1 MGTSEHMQTTAPIRV
16 FVFEDEWMCREAI
29 QSVLQRTGGMEM
41 VGVAAHAAHAVKD
54 VTALKPDVILM
65 DIRLRGDIDGIQATE
80 LLARHCPDA
89 RVVIFTSFPD
99 PDTLN
104 AAILS
109 GASGYLLKEE
119 TGNPDILIQAIREV
133 FRGNAFMTPRIS
145 AEILKVIR
153 KPAHHNPFGL
163 TRREFEILRL
173 LAEGSNN
180 RAIAQVLDI
189 QERTVANHVS
199 NILFKINAKNRTE
212 AACIARRQGLL
223 Q

>member
-1 MGTSEHMQTTAPIRV
+1 MLTTPPIRV

-29 QSVLQRTGGMEM
+29 QSVIERTSGIEM
-41 VGVAAHAAHAVKD
+41 VGAAAHAAQALETM
-54 VTALKPDVILM
+54 TALKPDVILM
-65 DIRLRGDIDGIQATE
+65 DIRLQGGIDGIQATE
-80 LLARHCPDA
+80 ILTRCCPDA
-89 RVVIFTSFPD
+89 RIVIFTSFPD

-104 AAILS
+104 AAILA
-109 GASGYLLKEE
+109 GAAGYLLKEE

-133 FRGNAFMTPRIS
+133 SQGNAYMTPRIS

-153 KPAHHNPFGL
+153 KSSHRNPFGL
-163 TRREFEILRL
+163 TRRELEILGL
-173 LAEGSNN
+173 IAEGLNN
-180 RAIAQVLDI
+180 RAIAHALTI

-212 AACIARRQGLL
+212 AACIARKQGLL

>member
-1 MGTSEHMQTTAPIRV
+1 MQTTPPIRV

-29 QSVLQRTGGMEM
+29 QSVIERTGGIEM
-41 VGVAAHAAHAVKD
+41 VGAAAHAAHAVED
-54 VTALKPDVILM
+54 VTAFKPDVILM
-65 DIRLRGDIDGIQATE
+65 DIRLQGEINGIRATE
-80 LLARHCPDA
+80 VLTRYCPDA
-89 RVVIFTSFPD
+89 RIVIFTSFPD

-104 AAILS
+104 AAILA
-109 GASGYLLKEE
+109 GAAGYLLKEE
-119 TGNPDILIQAIREV
+119 TGNPEILIQAIQEV
-133 FRGNAFMTPRIS
+133 FQGNAYMTPRIS

-153 KPAHHNPFGL
+153 KPNHHNPFGL

-173 LAEGSNN
+173 MADGLNN
-180 RAIAQVLDI
+180 RAIARTLSI

-212 AACIARRQGLL
+212 AACIARKQGLL

>member
-29 QSVLQRTGGMEM
+29 QSVIERASGMEV
-41 VGVAAHAAHAVKD
+41 VGAAAHAAHAAED
-54 VTALKPDVILM
+54 VAALKPDVILM
-65 DIRLRGDIDGIQATE
+65 DIRLQGGIDGIQATE
-80 LLARHCPDA
+80 ILARRCPGA

-104 AAILS
+104 AAILA

-133 FRGNAFMTPRIS
+133 FQGNAYMTPRIS

-153 KPAHHNPFGL
+153 KPSHRNPFGL

-173 LAEGSNN
+173 MADGMNN
-180 RAIAQVLDI
+180 RTIAQTLVI

-212 AACIARRQGLL
+212 AVCIARKQGLL

>member
-1 MGTSEHMQTTAPIRV
+1 MQTPPPIRV

-29 QSVLQRTGGMEM
+29 QAVIERTSGIEM
-41 VGVAAHAAHAVKD
+41 VGAAAGAAHAVED

-65 DIRLRGDIDGIQATE
+65 DIRLQGEINGIRATE
-80 LLARHCPDA
+80 VLTRRCPDA
-89 RVVIFTSFPD
+89 RIVIFTGFPD

-104 AAILS
+104 AAILA
-109 GASGYLLKEE
+109 GAAGYLLKEE
-119 TGNPDILIQAIREV
+119 TSNPDILIQAIREV
-133 FRGNAFMTPRIS
+133 FQGNAFMTPRIS

-153 KPAHHNPFGL
+153 KPNHHNPFDL

-173 LAEGSNN
+173 MADGLNN
-180 RAIAQVLDI
+180 RAIAQELTI

-212 AACIARRQGLL
+212 AACIARKQGLL